1 SGLGAVAAELATMP
15 GRRVTA
21 TSSTERQNGI
31 DSIRRANDDTGTDI
45 SAVPRSPLTL
55 RITRIEPYSIS
66 QRLEV
71 NRFGSVEERCAR
83 SGTGAYF
90 DPGPVSRATEVLTW
104 LTSLDSDRMFICA
117 RPGITCGIITV

>member
-1 SGLGAVAAELATMP
+1 DTAPMP
-15 GRRVTA
+15 SPIVSA
-21 TSSTERQNGI
+21 SSSTPSQNGI
-31 DSIRRANDDTGTDI
+31 DSIRRANDGTGTDI

-83 SGTGAYF
+83 AGTGAYF

-117 RPGITCGIITV
+117 RPGITCGIITVTNR